1 MDAHRI
7 GESQLSIVVPAQGP
21 DFRNRKLLLV
31 ACLVFASCR
40 ERPPVPA
47 QRYEIKGKVVS
58 VDKGRAQVTVAH
70 EEIPGYMPAMTM
82 PFSVKDAWAMSV
94 LAPGQLVQAALVVQG
109 NRSWL
114 EEITITQAPSGGA
127 VQGSNGAVQEPNPGD
142 EIPDFQL
149 TNQDGKRIHL
159 GKFRGR
165 ALLLTFVYTRCPLP
179 DYCPRMSNNF
189 AEIYRAVKGDPRL
202 LSKIHTISFDPE
214 FDKPQVL
221 RGYGTA
227 YAGGTE
233 AFKQWEFAS
242 GSPEDVK
249 KIAMFFGL
257 TYWQETGQIIHS
269 LRTALIAPDGKLA
282 QLYHGN
288 DWRPR
293 QVLAQLKR
301 LIGP

>member
-1 MDAHRI
+1 
-7 GESQLSIVVPAQGP
+7 
-21 DFRNRKLLLV
+21 
-31 ACLVFASCR
+31 
-40 ERPPVPA
+40 
-47 QRYEIKGKVVS
+47 
-58 VDKGRAQVTVAH
+58 
-70 EEIPGYMPAMTM
+70 
-82 PFSVKDAWAMSV
+82 
-94 LAPGQLVQAALVVQG
+94 
-109 NRSWL
+109 
-114 EEITITQAPSGGA
+114 
-127 VQGSNGAVQEPNPGD
+127 
-142 EIPDFQL
+142 
-149 TNQDGKRIHL
+149 
-159 GKFRGR
+159 
-165 ALLLTFVYTRCPLP
+165 
-179 DYCPRMSNNF
+179 MSNNF

-282 QLYHGN
+282 QLYRGN